1 MEVTSKDKFKDF
13 EKIHLQNSDWTF
25 SNEEYKVN
33 DEILVENSNLS
44 IKKGKLET
52 KKVINRATSTISALD
67 KSEVIV

>member
-1 MEVTSKDKFKDF
+1 MENVTGNMISNGNNDTLRLIGSGEVTSKDKFKDF

-44 IKKGKLET
+44 IKKE
-52 KKVINRATSTISALD
+52 N
-67 KSEVIV
+67 